1 MADIDIQRK
10 KHFGWLWMLLG
21 LLALALLAWILLAD
35 DDDAEVVTTAP
46 VAAPVD
52 AGVTPVQ
59 PAAPVTGAPA
69 AGIPIAAI
77 LANPAE
83 WNGRMV
89 EGEVRVAEAVS
100 DRGFW
105 IEDGG
110 QRLFVVKNE
119 SPRPG
124 VADVQGAADTMASRS
139 LSAGKMVRMSG
150 TVHTSADQVTPPIDE
165 QTRAA
170 LANQPVFVTTNVA
183 DIQHMT
189 GS

>member
-10 KHFGWLWMLLG
+10 KHHYAWLWLLA
-21 LLALALLAWILLAD
+21 LLALALLAWYFLAD
-35 DDDAEVVTTAP
+35 GDREDVATPAP
-46 VAAPVD
+46 AAVPVD
-52 AGVTPVQ
+52 AVAGPAQ
-59 PAAPVTGAPA
+59 PAPGTPAPA

-77 LANPAE
+77 LGSPAE
-83 WNGRMV
+83 WSGRTV
-89 EGEVRVAEAVS
+89 SGQVRVAEAVS

-124 VADVQGAADTMASRS
+124 VADVQGAADTMSSRN
-139 LSAGKMVRMSG
+139 LNAGQMVQMSG
-150 TVHTSADQVTPPIDE
+150 TVHTSADQVAPPIDE
-165 QTRAA
+165 RTKSI
-170 LANQPVFVTTNVA
+170 LANQRVFMTTNVA
-183 DIQHMT
+183 DIQHMA